1 MHTYKQL
8 KGLCFGDQR
17 FAGWKRRKLRSVDV
31 TALFTSVPVDETLAS
46 GHSRQIEH
54 WHHLI
59 WQNVIDNGWY
69 HHASETVSIM
79 HLHCVPRRVLS
90 TNPWSGDGV
99 PCVSYCLQLVYQW
112 KIMRKGHWRPHLIH
126 HVSRNVTLPT
136 HSRITKR
143 EYSQE
148 FCDHLNSVD
157 PEHNKWTSEAE
168 HGIDS
173 DDDGKEEGTGSELK
187 GERAIAFLDTLV
199 VRQADGSV
207 RTKVSRKD
215 THTDPVPQIWEQPC
229 IGT

>member
-1 MHTYKQL
+1 MYPTCNKLPRFYDLQKLHKQNLPFRPTVSSIGTSTYECAKYLAKILSPLVGKNAHLYKQL
-8 KGLCFGDQR
+8 KGLCFGDKR

-69 HHASETVSIM
+69 HHASGTVSIM

-90 TNPWSGDGV
+90 TNPWNGDGV

-126 HVSRNVTLPT
+126 HVSRNVTLAT

-143 EYSQE
+143 EYS
-148 FCDHLNSVD
+148 
-157 PEHNKWTSEAE
+157 
-168 HGIDS
+168 
-173 DDDGKEEGTGSELK
+173 
-187 GERAIAFLDTLV
+187 
-199 VRQADGSV
+199 
-207 RTKVSRKD
+207 
-215 THTDPVPQIWEQPC
+215 
-229 IGT
+229 